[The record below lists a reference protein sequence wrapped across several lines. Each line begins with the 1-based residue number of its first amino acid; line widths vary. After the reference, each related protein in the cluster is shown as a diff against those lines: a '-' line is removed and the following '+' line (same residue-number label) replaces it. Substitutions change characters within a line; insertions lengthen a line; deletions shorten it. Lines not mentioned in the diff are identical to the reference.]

1 MTDNIYYTVYK
12 QSVVVLFSK
21 NPTEC
26 CVGWTLTP
34 SKWNS
39 AYTIETNNHTKN
51 TTFRTR
57 VKIHMWSRQ

>member
-34 SKWNS
+34 SK
-39 AYTIETNNHTKN
+39 
-51 TTFRTR
+51 
-57 VKIHMWSRQ
+57 